1 MNLTHNN
8 YINYYEVIKMN
19 RMLRNMTTGVIIGMT
34 VTAMILPQLDR
45 KTQRNL
51 KRAGKRACIMAE
63 DAYDMMMGY
72 MR

>member
-1 MNLTHNN
+1 
-8 YINYYEVIKMN
+8 MN
-19 RMLRNMTTGVIIGMT
+19 RMLRNMATGAIIGMT

-51 KRAGKRACIMAE
+51 KRAGKKAYLIAE
-63 DAYDMMMGY
+63 DAYDIMTGY